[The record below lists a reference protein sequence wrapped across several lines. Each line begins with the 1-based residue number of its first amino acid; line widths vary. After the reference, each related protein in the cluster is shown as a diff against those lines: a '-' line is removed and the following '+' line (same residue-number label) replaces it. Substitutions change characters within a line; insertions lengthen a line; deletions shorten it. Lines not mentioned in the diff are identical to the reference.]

1 MQTFKDAAGREWT
14 VQITV
19 EQIRRV
25 KAAIDVDLC
34 RQDEGDPALCI
45 RLDTDTVFLFSVLW
59 VLVKPQAEKFG
70 ITEAQFCESFP
81 AEAAG
86 AAVRAF
92 WQELECFFQS
102 VRPATAELIA
112 GVRTML
118 RKTPPATPGGE
129 STNSP
134 ALPESIPAPTPS
146 GS

>member
-1 MQTFKDAAGREWT
+1 MQTFKDAAGREWLLE
-14 VQITV
+14 ITV
-19 EQIRRV
+19 AQMRRV

-34 RQDEGDPALCI
+34 RQDEGEPALCI
-45 RLDTDTVFLFSVLW
+45 RLDTDPVFLFSVLW
-59 VLVKPQAEKFG
+59 ALVKAQADKYG
-70 ITEAQFCESFP
+70 ITEEQFCEAFP

-92 WQELECFFQS
+92 WQELEGFFQS

-118 RKTPPATPGGE
+118 RKTPPATPGEE

-134 ALPESIPAPTPS
+134 DSPESIQAPAPS
-146 GS
+146 AS